1 MRHVERTRILVHVI
15 DGSSRDPEW
24 DYDVIRE
31 ELRAGNTPHASIKAG
46 YEKAWATIVDANVT
60 HLISGVALFALGSG
74 PIRGFALV
82 LCVGI
87 ITSVFTA
94 VTVSEAIVHL
104 VYGRQRKLQT
114 LSI

>member
-1 MRHVERTRILVHVI
+1 MPGIAALLLTIGMAVDANVLICER
-15 DGSSRDPEW
+15 
-24 DYDVIRE
+24 IRE